1 MKKDTDERTP
11 VGVSKEE
18 IMKTLLALGPDGFHN
33 KIHDFLNDI
42 SQLCEAMDAL
52 YKRDRETYVL
62 LSSIGVLIDV
72 KVTANSFAQKD
83 LFQAKLGACGIGN
96 KFDDEG
102 NVLPVDKASETG
114 DCA

>member
-1 MKKDTDERTP
+1 MKESKNEKTP

-18 IMKTLLALGPDGFHN
+18 ITNTLLSLGPGGFHE
-33 KIHDFLNDI
+33 KIADFLNDI
-42 SQLCEAMDAL
+42 QQLCEAMDTL
-52 YKRDRETYVL
+52 YKKDRETYVI

-102 NVLPVDKASETG
+102 NVLPLDKASETG